1 MRIEQTHRLTKEEVK
16 KRGDALADSL
26 TAMPLPDELE
36 IGDIAREWHD
46 DQMDF
51 SFRVSQGFFGTEIR
65 GLILVTETNV
75 VLEIKV
81 PPFLASFIDVEKIQ
95 GKIKNK
101 MTEILT

>member
-1 MRIEQTHRLTKEEVK
+1 MRIEHTHRLTKDEVK
-16 KRGDALADSL
+16 KRGEALAESL

-36 IGDIAREWHD
+36 IGDLAREWHD

-51 SFRVSQGFFGTEIR
+51 TFRVSQGFFGTDIR
-65 GLILVTETNV
+65 GLLLVTESNV

-81 PPFLASFIDVEKIQ
+81 PPFLSSFIDVEKIE

-101 MTEILT
+101 MAEILT